1 VVPPSEKSL
10 VGTILDD
17 RYEVL
22 ARIGAG
28 GVGEVYRARMQKL
41 DRLVAVKVLHESL
54 VANATFVARFQR
66 EVKAMSRMYHPHC
79 VAVIDHGLVHERPY
93 LVLEY
98 LAGQTVS
105 KLLRQGPMPAER
117 AVGVALQVLD
127 ALSYFHGQSVVHRDL
142 KSENIMLVEA
152 GATRDFV
159 KVLDFGMAKLLD
171 HEPGESQLSMR
182 GVVVGTVSAM
192 APEQIQQLFPDRRI
206 DIYATGILL
215 YEMIVGR
222 RPFRA
227 SDPKVLARM
236 QLMTRPQAPRALAG
250 ETALSAELEQV
261 ILKALEKERSDRF
274 ATADEMADALRR
286 TPEGAGAPRPSGSR
300 APEPPA
306 EITMLESLLAD
317 AEPDVP
323 AASDVQVS
331 DASGT
336 GLRGRPEPRWLLPV
350 VVLLAAVTML
360 AWVNRSWLGRLVGV
374 DIVESPP

>member
-1 VVPPSEKSL
+1 L
-10 VGTILDD
+10 LGAILDD

-22 ARIGAG
+22 ECIGAG

-41 DRLVAVKVLHESL
+41 DRLVAVKVLHERL
-54 VANATFVARFQR
+54 VANAPFVARFQR

-79 VAVIDHGLVHERPY
+79 VAVIDHGLVHDRPY

-98 LAGQTVS
+98 LGGQTIS
-105 KLLRQGPMPAER
+105 RLMRQGPVAAER
-117 AVGVALQVLD
+117 AVGIALQVLD

-142 KSENIMLVEA
+142 KSENIMLVDT
-152 GATRDFV
+152 GAIRDFV

-192 APEQIQQLFPDRRI
+192 APEQIQQLPADRRI

-227 SDPKVLARM
+227 KEPRVLARM
-236 QLMTRPQAPRALAG
+236 QLTSRPQAPRELAG

-261 ILKALEKERSDRF
+261 ILKALEKERADRF
-274 ATADEMADALRR
+274 ATAEEMADALRR
-286 TPEGAGAPRPSGSR
+286 TPEGAGAPRLSASR
-300 APEPPA
+300 VPVPPA
-306 EITMLESLLAD
+306 EITVLESLLAD
-317 AEPDVP
+317 AEPDAP
-323 AASDVQVS
+323 APSDVRVTDTS
-331 DASGT
+331 RT
-336 GLRGRPEPRWLLPV
+336 GLRGRPEPRWLLPL
-350 VVLLAAVTML
+350 VVLLAAVTTL
-360 AWVNRSWLGRLVGV
+360 AWVNRTWLGGLIGV
-374 DIVESPP
+374 DIVEPHP

>member
-1 VVPPSEKSL
+1 MALPSQSSL
-10 VGTILDD
+10 VGAILDD

-22 ARIGAG
+22 ERIGAG
-28 GVGEVYRARMQKL
+28 GVGEVFRARMLKL
-41 DRLVAVKVLHESL
+41 DRLVAVKVLHENL

-79 VAVIDHGLVHERPY
+79 VAVLDHGMVQARPY

-98 LAGQTVS
+98 LGGQTVAR
-105 KLLRQGPMPAER
+105 LMRQGPVAAER
-117 AVGVALQVLD
+117 AVGIALQVLE
-127 ALSYFHGQSVVHRDL
+127 ALAYFHDQSVVHRDL

-171 HEPGESQLSMR
+171 HEPGESQLSTR

-192 APEQIQQLFPDRRI
+192 APEQIQQLPPDRRI

-227 SDPKVLARM
+227 SEPKLLARM
-236 QLMTRPQAPRALAG
+236 QLASRPSAPRDVAG
-250 ETALSAELEQV
+250 EAALSVELEQV
-261 ILKALEKERSDRF
+261 ILKALEKERADRY
-274 ATADEMADALRR
+274 ASAAEMAAALRR
-286 TPEGAGAPRPSGSR
+286 TPEGARGPGPAATRLPD
-300 APEPPA
+300 PPA

-317 AEPDVP
+317 AAP
-323 AASDVQVS
+323 
-331 DASGT
+331 DASASSVAVVTDASSTAVG
-336 GLRGRPEPRWLLPV
+336 GRARPGRSLLV
-350 VVLLAAVTML
+350 VVLLLAAAA
-360 AWVNRSWLGRLVGV
+360 AWLWLPR
-374 DIVESPP
+374 

>member
-1 VVPPSEKSL
+1 VVPPTETSL
-10 VGTILDD
+10 IGAILDD

-22 ARIGAG
+22 ECIGAG

-41 DRLVAVKVLHESL
+41 DRLVAVKVLHERL
-54 VANATFVARFQR
+54 VANAPFVARFQR

-79 VAVIDHGLVHERPY
+79 VAVIDHGLVHDRPY

-98 LAGQTVS
+98 LGGQTVS
-105 KLLRQGPMPAER
+105 RLMRQGPVAAER
-117 AVGVALQVLD
+117 AVGIALQVLD

-142 KSENIMLVEA
+142 KSENIMLVDT

-192 APEQIQQLFPDRRI
+192 APEQIQQLPADRRI

-227 SDPKVLARM
+227 KEPRVLARM
-236 QLMTRPQAPRALAG
+236 QLTSRPQAPRELAG

-261 ILKALEKERSDRF
+261 ILKALEKERADRF
-274 ATADEMADALRR
+274 ATAEEMADALRR
-286 TPEGAGAPRPSGSR
+286 TPEGAGAPRLSASR
-300 APEPPA
+300 VPVPPA
-306 EITMLESLLAD
+306 EITVLESLLAD
-317 AEPDVP
+317 AEPEP
-323 AASDVQVS
+323 APSDVQVTDTS
-331 DASGT
+331 VT
-336 GLRGRPEPRWLLPV
+336 GLRGRPEPRWLLPL
-350 VVLLAAVTML
+350 VVLLAAVTTL
-360 AWVNRSWLGRLVGV
+360 AWVNRTWLGGLIGV
-374 DIVESPP
+374 DIVEPHP